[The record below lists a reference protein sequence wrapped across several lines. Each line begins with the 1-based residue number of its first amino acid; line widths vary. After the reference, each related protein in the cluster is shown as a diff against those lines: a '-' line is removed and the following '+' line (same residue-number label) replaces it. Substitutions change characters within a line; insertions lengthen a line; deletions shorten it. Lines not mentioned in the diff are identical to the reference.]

1 MNKLLF
7 IPCCIIILS
16 LLTSSCTFDKPDITT
31 PNIVIIFCDDM
42 GYGDIGAYGAKGYET
57 PNLDNLAC
65 NGLRFTDF
73 LSAHG
78 ACSASRTALL
88 TGCYANRLNMPQV
101 FNPNSQ
107 TGINPDEMTIAEL
120 LRQKGYATGIF
131 GKWHLGDLEPFLPLQ
146 HGFDEYLGI
155 PYSNDMWPV
164 DYDGGPITE
173 ESINPNKA
181 NYPPL
186 PLVENNEIIEYLEG
200 LEEQDRLTTRYTERA
215 VSFIEKHKDEPFFLY
230 VPHSMVHV
238 PLGVSDKFRG
248 KSRQGMFGDV
258 VMEIDWSVGEIMKAL
273 EENGLVENTLVIFTS
288 DNGPWLNYGNHA
300 GSTGGLKEGKGTSM
314 EGGVREPCIMH
325 WPALIEPGQI
335 SNRLASTIDI
345 LPTIAEIT
353 GTQLPDHKIDG
364 VSILSILRG
373 DKDAEPRKS
382 FYYYYHSNNL
392 EGVRMGQWKLVFP
405 HDHRS
410 YENVLPGNDG
420 FPGPYSQGKAEYALY
435 NLRRDPGERYDVKEQ
450 HPEIVAAME
459 KLAEQAR
466 TDIGDNLTG
475 REGKNRRPRGRINED
490 NKQ

>member
-1 MNKLLF
+1 MNR
-7 IPCCIIILS
+7 IIIA
-16 LLTSSCTFDKPDITT
+16 SCVIMLIFAITACQDKKPDLST

-42 GYGDIGAYGAKGYET
+42 GYGDLGSYGAKGYET
-57 PNLDNLAC
+57 PNLDEMAS

-101 FNPNSQ
+101 FSPNSK
-107 TGINPDEMTIAEL
+107 TGINPGEMTIAEL
-120 LRQKGYATGIF
+120 VKQKGYATGIF

-173 ESINPNKA
+173 ESVKPGKA

-186 PLVENNEIIEYLEG
+186 PLVEDNEVIEYLDG
-200 LEEQDRLTTRYTERA
+200 LEDQDRLTTRYTERA
-215 VSFIEKHKDEPFFLY
+215 VRFIEKHKQEPFFLY
-230 VPHSMVHV
+230 VPHSMPHV
-238 PLGVSDKFRG
+238 PLGVSNKFRG
-248 KSRQGMFGDV
+248 KSSQGMFGDV
-258 VMEIDWSVGEIMKAL
+258 IMEIDWSVGEIMKAL
-273 EENGLVENTLVIFTS
+273 DENGLIENTLVIFTS

-314 EGGVREPCIMH
+314 EGGVREPCIMQ
-325 WPALIEPGQI
+325 WPALIKAGQI

-345 LPTIAEIT
+345 LPTIADIT

-364 VSILSILRG
+364 VSILPLLKG
-373 DKDAEPRKS
+373 DKNAEPRKS
-382 FYYYYHSNNL
+382 FYYYYHNNNL
-392 EGVRMGQWKLVFP
+392 EAVRMGRWKLVFP
-405 HDHRS
+405 HNHRS

-420 FPGPYSQGKAEYALY
+420 FPGPYSQGRAEYALY
-435 NLRRDPGERYDVKEQ
+435 DLRRDPGERYDVKEQ
-450 HPEIVAAME
+450 HPELLAEME
-459 KLAEQAR
+459 ELAEQAR
-466 TDIGDNLTG
+466 SDIGDELTG
-475 REGKNRRPRGRINED
+475 RKGTNRRDRGIMSDEL
-490 NKQ
+490 

>member
-1 MNKLLF
+1 MKKINY
-7 IPCCIIILS
+7 IILFV
-16 LLTSSCTFDKPDITT
+16 LPLFMLNACKDYIPDITS

-42 GYGDIGAYGAKGYET
+42 GYGDIGSYGASGYET
-57 PNLDNLAC
+57 PNLDRLAV

-101 FNPNSQ
+101 FSPGSQ

-164 DYDGGPITE
+164 DYDGGPVTE
-173 ESINPNKA
+173 NSLKPGKA

-186 PLVENNEIIEYLEG
+186 PLVENNQVIEYLDG
-200 LEEQDRLTTRYTERA
+200 LDDQDRLTTRYTERA
-215 VSFIEKHKDEPFFLY
+215 VSFIEKHRDEPFFLY
-230 VPHSMVHV
+230 LPHSMPHV

-248 KSRQGMFGDV
+248 KSEQGLYGDV
-258 VMEIDWSVGEIMKAL
+258 VMEIDWSVGRIIAAL
-273 EENGLVENTLVIFTS
+273 DENDLLENTLLIFTS

-325 WPALIEPGQI
+325 WPAVIAPGEV

-364 VSILSILRG
+364 ISILPILKG
-373 DKDAEPRKS
+373 DKDAEPRKT
-382 FYYYYHSNNL
+382 FYYYYHNNNL
-392 EGVRMGQWKLVFP
+392 EAVRMGQWKLVFP

-420 FPGPYSQGKAEYALY
+420 FPGPYSQGRAEYALY

-450 HPEIVAAME
+450 QPDILSELE
-459 KLAEQAR
+459 KVAEQAR
-466 TDIGDNLTG
+466 SDIGDELTG
-475 REGKNRRPRGRINED
+475 RPGENRRPRGRIRD
-490 NKQ
+490 

>member
-1 MNKLLF
+1 MKRF
-7 IPCCIIILS
+7 SYIILCV
-16 LLTSSCTFDKPDITT
+16 LPVFVLNACKDYIPDITS

-42 GYGDIGAYGAKGYET
+42 GYGDIGSYGATGYET
-57 PNLDNLAC
+57 PNLDRLAV

-101 FNPNSQ
+101 FGPGSQ
-107 TGINPDEMTIAEL
+107 TGINADEMTIAEL
-120 LRQKGYATGIF
+120 LKQKGYATAVF

-173 ESINPNKA
+173 NSVRPGKA
-181 NYPPL
+181 GYPPL
-186 PLVENNEIIEYLEG
+186 PLIEGNELIEYLEG
-200 LEEQDRLTTRYTERA
+200 LDDQDRLTTRYTERA
-215 VSFIEKHKDEPFFLY
+215 VSFIGKHRDEPFFLY
-230 VPHSMVHV
+230 LPHSMPHV

-248 KSRQGMFGDV
+248 KSEQGLYGDV
-258 VMEIDWSVGEIMKAL
+258 IMEIDWSLGEIVRAL
-273 EENGLVENTLVIFTS
+273 DENDLLENTLLIFTS

-325 WPALIEPGQI
+325 WPAVITPGQL
-335 SNRLASTIDI
+335 SNSLASTIDI

-353 GTQLPDHKIDG
+353 GTQLPGHKIDG
-364 VSILSILRG
+364 VSILPILRG
-373 DKDAEPRKS
+373 DKDAKPRET

-392 EGVRMGQWKLVFP
+392 EAVRMGQWKLVFP

-420 FPGPYSQGKAEYALY
+420 FPGPYSQGRAEYALY

-450 HPEIVAAME
+450 HPDILAEME
-459 KLAEQAR
+459 KLAEKAR
-466 TDIGDNLTG
+466 EDIGDNLTG
-475 REGKNRRPRGRINED
+475 REGKNRRQPGRTRD
-490 NKQ
+490 

>member
-1 MNKLLF
+1 MNKLILPLVLISFVLF
-7 IPCCIIILS
+7 VN
-16 LLTSSCTFDKPDITT
+16 SCTTNNSDITT

-42 GYGDIGAYGAKGYET
+42 GYGDLGSYGAGGYET
-57 PNLDNLAC
+57 PNLDKLAC

-101 FNPNSQ
+101 FGPNSQ
-107 TGINPDEMTIAEL
+107 SGINPDEMTIAEL
-120 LRQKGYATGIF
+120 LKQKGYATGIF

-164 DYDGGPITE
+164 DYDGGPLTG
-173 ESINPNKA
+173 ESLNPGKA

-186 PLVENNEIIEYLEG
+186 PLIEGNEVIEYLEG
-200 LEEQDRLTTRYTERA
+200 LEDQDRLTTRYTERA
-215 VSFIEKHKDEPFFLY
+215 VSFIKKHRNEPFFLY
-230 VPHSMVHV
+230 VPHSMPHV

-248 KSRQGMFGDV
+248 KSRQGLYGDV
-258 VMEIDWSVGEIMKAL
+258 IMEIDWSLGEIMKAL
-273 EENGLVENTLVIFTS
+273 EENSLIENTLVIFTS

-325 WPALIEPGQI
+325 WPALIEAGQV

-345 LPTIAEIT
+345 LPTLADIT
-353 GTQLPDHKIDG
+353 GARLPGRKIDG
-364 VSILSILRG
+364 VSILPLLKG

-382 FYYYYHSNNL
+382 FYYYYHNNNL
-392 EGVRMGQWKLVFP
+392 EAVRMGQWKLVFP

-410 YENVLPGNDG
+410 YKNVLPGNDG
-420 FPGPYSQGKAEYALY
+420 FPGPYSQGRAEYALY
-435 NLRRDPGERYDVKEQ
+435 DLRRDPGERYDVKELY
-450 HPEIVAAME
+450 PEVIAKLE
-459 KLAEQAR
+459 ELAEKAR
-466 TDIGDNLTG
+466 NDIGDGLTG
-475 REGKNRRPRGRINED
+475 REGRNRRPRGNMND
-490 NKQ
+490 

>member
-1 MNKLLF
+1 MNKLIF
-7 IPCCIIILS
+7 S
-16 LLTSSCTFDKPDITT
+16 LLTIFLVLFICSCTSSKPDITT

-42 GYGDIGAYGAKGYET
+42 GYGDIGSYGAKGYET
-57 PNLDNLAC
+57 PNLDRLAS
-65 NGLRFTDF
+65 NGIRFTDF

-78 ACSASRTALL
+78 ACSASRAALL

-101 FNPNSQ
+101 FSPNSQ

-120 LRQKGYATGIF
+120 LKQKGYATGIF

-164 DYDGGPITE
+164 DYDGGTITE
-173 ESINPNKA
+173 ESIKPGKA

-186 PLVENNEIIEYLEG
+186 PLVENNKVLEYLVG
-200 LEEQDRLTTRYTERA
+200 LEDQDKLTTRYTERA
-215 VSFIEKHKDEPFFLY
+215 VNFINTHSDEPFFLY
-230 VPHSMVHV
+230 VPHSMPHV

-248 KSRQGMFGDV
+248 KSEQGMYGDV
-258 VMEIDWSVGEIMKAL
+258 IMEIDWSVGEIMKAL
-273 EENGLVENTLVIFTS
+273 DENNLTKNTLVIFTS

-314 EGGVREPCIMH
+314 EGGVREPAIIH
-325 WPALIEPGQI
+325 WPAVITPGII
-335 SNRLASTIDI
+335 SDKLASTIDI

-353 GTQLPDHKIDG
+353 GARLPEHKIDG
-364 VSILSILRG
+364 TSILPLLMG
-373 DKDAEPRKS
+373 EKGAEPRKY
-382 FYYYYHSNNL
+382 FYYYYHNNNL

-405 HDHRS
+405 HSHRS

-420 FPGPYSQGKAEYALY
+420 YPGPYSQGKAEYSLY
-435 NLRRDPGERYDVKEQ
+435 NLRRDRGERYDVKDLYPSVVE
-450 HPEIVAAME
+450 ELE

-466 TDIGDNLTG
+466 SDIGDNLTG
-475 REGKNRRPRGRINED
+475 REGKNRRQRGRL
-490 NKQ
+490 NKE

>member
-1 MNKLLF
+1 MKKLSYAILF
-7 IPCCIIILS
+7 VLPVFVLNACKDYI
-16 LLTSSCTFDKPDITT
+16 PDITT

-42 GYGDIGAYGAKGYET
+42 GYGDIGSYGATGYET
-57 PNLDNLAC
+57 PNLDRLAV

-101 FNPNSQ
+101 FGPGSQ
-107 TGINPDEMTIAEL
+107 TGISTDEMTIAEL
-120 LRQKGYATGIF
+120 LKQKGYATAVF

-173 ESINPNKA
+173 NSVNPGKA

-186 PLVENNEIIEYLEG
+186 PLIEGNEVIEYLEG
-200 LEEQDRLTTRYTERA
+200 LDDQDRLTTRYTERA
-215 VSFIEKHKDEPFFLY
+215 VSFIEKHKDRPFFLY
-230 VPHSMVHV
+230 LPHSMPHV

-248 KSRQGMFGDV
+248 MSGQGLYGDV
-258 VMEIDWSVGEIMKAL
+258 IMEIDWSVGEIIRAL
-273 EENGLVENTLVIFTS
+273 DENDLLENTLLIFTS

-325 WPALIEPGQI
+325 WPAVITPGQL
-335 SNRLASTIDI
+335 SNSLASTIDI

-364 VSILSILRG
+364 LSILPILRG
-373 DKDAEPRKS
+373 DKDAEPRKT

-392 EGVRMGQWKLVFP
+392 EAVRMGQWKLVFP
-405 HDHRS
+405 HNHRS

-420 FPGPYSQGKAEYALY
+420 FPGPYSPGRAEYALY

-450 HPEIVAAME
+450 HPGILAEME
-459 KLAEQAR
+459 KLAEKAR
-466 TDIGDNLTG
+466 EDIGDNLTG
-475 REGKNRRPRGRINED
+475 REGKNRRQPGRIRD
-490 NKQ
+490 

>member
-1 MNKLLF
+1 MKKLSY
-7 IPCCIIILS
+7 IILFV
-16 LLTSSCTFDKPDITT
+16 LPVFGLNACKDYIPDISS

-42 GYGDIGAYGAKGYET
+42 GYGDIGSYGATGYET
-57 PNLDNLAC
+57 PNLDRLAV

-101 FNPNSQ
+101 FSPGSQ

-164 DYDGGPITE
+164 DYDGGPITKN
-173 ESINPNKA
+173 SIKPGKA

-186 PLVENNEIIEYLEG
+186 PLLENNQLIEYLEG
-200 LEEQDRLTTRYTERA
+200 LDDQDRLTTRYTERA
-215 VSFIEKHKDEPFFLY
+215 VSFIEKHRDEPFFLY
-230 VPHSMVHV
+230 LPHSMPHV

-248 KSRQGMFGDV
+248 KSEQGLYGDV
-258 VMEIDWSVGEIMKAL
+258 VMEIDWSLGQIINTL
-273 EENGLVENTLVIFTS
+273 DENDLLENTLLIFTS

-325 WPALIEPGQI
+325 WPAVIAPGQV
-335 SNRLASTIDI
+335 SSSLASTIDI

-353 GTQLPDHKIDG
+353 GTKLPGHKIDG
-364 VSILSILRG
+364 LSILPILRG
-373 DKDAEPRKS
+373 DKDAQPRKT

-392 EGVRMGQWKLVFP
+392 EAVRMGQWKLVFP

-420 FPGPYSQGKAEYALY
+420 FPGPYSQGRAEYALY

-450 HPEIVAAME
+450 HPAILEEME

-466 TDIGDNLTG
+466 SDIGDELTG
-475 REGKNRRPRGRINED
+475 RPGKNRRPRGRIRD
-490 NKQ
+490 

>member
-1 MNKLLF
+1 MRNLNF
-7 IPCCIIILS
+7 IIIIISAFFIL
-16 LLTSSCTFDKPDITT
+16 SSCQTTNPDTSN

-42 GYGDIGAYGAKGYET
+42 GYGDLGSYGAKGYST
-57 PNLDNLAC
+57 PNLDNMA
-65 NGLRFTDF
+65 NDGIRFTDF

-101 FNPNSQ
+101 FGPNSK
-107 TGINPDEMTIAEL
+107 TGINADEMTIAEL
-120 LRQKGYATGIF
+120 VKQKGYATAIY

-173 ESINPNKA
+173 QSLRPGKA

-186 PLVENNEIIEYLEG
+186 PLVENNEVIEYLDG
-200 LEEQDRLTTRYTERA
+200 LEDQDRLTTRYTKRA
-215 VSFIEKHKDEPFFLY
+215 VDFINNHKDEPFFLY
-230 VPHSMVHV
+230 VPHSMPHV

-248 KSRQGMFGDV
+248 KSEQGMYGDV
-258 VMEIDWSVGEIMKAL
+258 IMEIDWSVGEIIKAL
-273 EENGLVENTLVIFTS
+273 EENNLTENTLVIFTS

-314 EGGVREPCIMH
+314 EGGVREPAIMK
-325 WPALIEPGQI
+325 WPAVIPPGII
-335 SNRLASTIDI
+335 SNKLASTIDI

-353 GTQLPDHKIDG
+353 GASLPDHKIDG
-364 VSILSILRG
+364 VSILSLLRG
-373 DKDAEPRKS
+373 EEDAEPRK
-382 FYYYYHSNNL
+382 FYYYYYHNNNL

-405 HDHRS
+405 HNHRS

-420 FPGPYSQGKAEYALY
+420 FPGPYSQGVAEYALY
-435 NLRRDPGERYDVKEQ
+435 DLRRDPGERYDVSELYPDIVKEL
-450 HPEIVAAME
+450 E
-459 KLAEQAR
+459 KIAEQAR

-475 REGKNRRPRGRINED
+475 REGKNRRPRGILNIE
-490 NKQ
+490 

>member
-1 MNKLLF
+1 MKKLTY
-7 IPCCIIILS
+7 IILFV
-16 LLTSSCTFDKPDITT
+16 LTVFVLNACKDYIPDITT

-42 GYGDIGAYGAKGYET
+42 GYGDIGSYGAKGYET
-57 PNLDNLAC
+57 PNLDKMAV

-101 FNPNSQ
+101 FGPNSQ

-120 LRQKGYATGIF
+120 LRQKGYATAIF
-131 GKWHLGDLEPFLPLQ
+131 GKWHLGDQKPFLPLQ

-164 DYDGGPITE
+164 DYDGGTITE
-173 ESINPNKA
+173 ESLRPGKA

-186 PLVENNEIIEYLEG
+186 PLVEDNEVVEYLDG
-200 LEEQDRLTTRYTERA
+200 LDDQDRLTTRYTERA
-215 VSFIEKHKDEPFFLY
+215 VSFIEKHRDEPFFLY
-230 VPHSMVHV
+230 LPHSMPHV
-238 PLGVSDKFRG
+238 PLGVSGKFRG
-248 KSRQGMFGDV
+248 MSEQGLYGDV
-258 VMEIDWSVGEIMKAL
+258 IMEIDWSVGQIINTL
-273 EENGLVENTLVIFTS
+273 DENDLLENTLLIFTS

-325 WPALIEPGQI
+325 WPAVITPGQV
-335 SNRLASTIDI
+335 SNSLASTIDI

-353 GTQLPDHKIDG
+353 GTELPGHEIDG
-364 VSILSILRG
+364 LSILPILRG
-373 DKDAEPRKS
+373 EKDAEPRKS

-420 FPGPYSQGKAEYALY
+420 FPGPYSRGRAEYALY

-450 HPEIVAAME
+450 HPGILAEME
-459 KLAEQAR
+459 KLAEKAR
-466 TDIGDNLTG
+466 SDIGDELTG
-475 REGKNRRPRGRINED
+475 RPGKNRRLRGRIKD
-490 NKQ
+490 

>member
-1 MNKLLF
+1 MKKLNY
-7 IPCCIIILS
+7 IILS
-16 LLTSSCTFDKPDITT
+16 VLPLLMLNACKDYIPDITS

-42 GYGDIGAYGAKGYET
+42 GYGDIGSYGASGYAT
-57 PNLDNLAC
+57 PNLDRLAV

-101 FNPNSQ
+101 FSPGSQ

-173 ESINPNKA
+173 NSVRPGKA

-186 PLVENNEIIEYLEG
+186 PMVENNQVIEYLDG
-200 LEEQDRLTTRYTERA
+200 LDDQDRLTTRYTERA
-215 VSFIEKHKDEPFFLY
+215 VSFIENHRDEPFFLY
-230 VPHSMVHV
+230 LPHSMPHV

-248 KSRQGMFGDV
+248 KSEQGLYGDV
-258 VMEIDWSVGEIMKAL
+258 IMEIDWSVGRIIAAL
-273 EENGLVENTLVIFTS
+273 DENDLLENTLLIFTS

-325 WPALIEPGQI
+325 WPAVIAPGEV

-364 VSILSILRG
+364 ISILPILRG
-373 DKDAEPRKS
+373 DKDAEPRKT
-382 FYYYYHSNNL
+382 FYYYYHNNNL
-392 EGVRMGQWKLVFP
+392 EAVRMGQWKLVFP

-420 FPGPYSQGKAEYALY
+420 FPGPYSQGRAEYALY

-450 HPEIVAAME
+450 HPAILSELE
-459 KLAEQAR
+459 ELAEQAR
-466 TDIGDNLTG
+466 SDIGDELTG
-475 REGKNRRPRGRINED
+475 RPGENRRPRGRISD
-490 NKQ
+490 

>member
-1 MNKLLF
+1 MKRF
-7 IPCCIIILS
+7 SYIILCV
-16 LLTSSCTFDKPDITT
+16 LPVFVLNACKDYIPDITS

-42 GYGDIGAYGAKGYET
+42 GYGDIGSYGATGYET
-57 PNLDNLAC
+57 PNLDRLAV

-101 FNPNSQ
+101 FGPGSQ
-107 TGINPDEMTIAEL
+107 TGINADEMTIAEL
-120 LRQKGYATGIF
+120 LKQKGYATAVF

-173 ESINPNKA
+173 NSVRPGKA
-181 NYPPL
+181 GYPPL
-186 PLVENNEIIEYLEG
+186 PLIEGNELIEYLEG
-200 LEEQDRLTTRYTERA
+200 LDEQDRLTTRYTERA
-215 VSFIEKHKDEPFFLY
+215 VSFIGKHRDEPFFLY
-230 VPHSMVHV
+230 LPHSMPHV

-248 KSRQGMFGDV
+248 RSEQGLYGDV
-258 VMEIDWSVGEIMKAL
+258 IMEIDWSVGEIVRAL
-273 EENGLVENTLVIFTS
+273 EENDLLENTLLIFTS

-325 WPALIEPGQI
+325 WPAVITPGQL
-335 SNRLASTIDI
+335 SNSLASTIDI

-353 GTQLPDHKIDG
+353 GTQLPGHKIDG
-364 VSILSILRG
+364 VSILPILRG
-373 DKDAEPRKS
+373 DKDAKPRET

-392 EGVRMGQWKLVFP
+392 EAVRMGQWKLVFP

-420 FPGPYSQGKAEYALY
+420 FPGPYSQGRAEYALY

-450 HPEIVAAME
+450 HPDILAEME
-459 KLAEQAR
+459 KLAEKAR
-466 TDIGDNLTG
+466 EDIGDNLTG
-475 REGKNRRPRGRINED
+475 REGKNRRQPGRTRD
-490 NKQ
+490 

>member
-1 MNKLLF
+1 MTKF
-7 IPCCIIILS
+7 SYIILFV
-16 LLTSSCTFDKPDITT
+16 LPFFVLNACKDYIPDIST

-42 GYGDIGAYGAKGYET
+42 GYGDIGSYGAKGYET
-57 PNLDNLAC
+57 PNLDKLAN

-101 FNPNSQ
+101 FGPNSQ
-107 TGINPDEMTIAEL
+107 TGISADEMTIAEL

-164 DYDGGPITE
+164 DYDGGPIDE
-173 ESINPNKA
+173 NSIKPGKA

-186 PLVENNEIIEYLEG
+186 PLIENNQVIEYLEG
-200 LEEQDRLTTRYTERA
+200 LDDQDRLTTRYTERA
-215 VSFIEKHKDEPFFLY
+215 VSFIEKHRDEPFFLY
-230 VPHSMVHV
+230 LPHSMPHV

-248 KSRQGMFGDV
+248 KSEQGLYGDV
-258 VMEIDWSVGEIMKAL
+258 VMEIDWSLGQIINTL
-273 EENGLVENTLVIFTS
+273 DENDLLENTLLIFTS

-325 WPALIEPGQI
+325 WPAVIAPGEV
-335 SNRLASTIDI
+335 SNSLASTIDI

-353 GTQLPDHKIDG
+353 GTQLPAHKIDG
-364 VSILSILRG
+364 LSILPILRG
-373 DKDAEPRKS
+373 DKDAQPRKT

-420 FPGPYSQGKAEYALY
+420 FPGPYSRGRAEYALY

-450 HPEIVAAME
+450 HPGILAEME
-459 KLAEQAR
+459 KLAEKAR
-466 TDIGDNLTG
+466 SDIGDELTG
-475 REGKNRRPRGRINED
+475 RPGKNRRLRGRIKD
-490 NKQ
+490 